1 MNEKKLFIKIMNNL
15 NNVDFND
22 FVRILNK
29 FGFKLNRVRGSHN
42 IYVNSKVDE
51 IINIQNVNG
60 KAKSYQIKQFF
71 RLVEKYNL
79 EMED

>member
-1 MNEKKLFIKIMNNL
+1 MNEKKLLIKIMNNL

-22 FVRILNK
+22 FIRILNK
-29 FGFKLNRVRGSHN
+29 FGFRLQRIRGSHN
-42 IYVNSKVDE
+42 IYVNNDVAE

-60 KAKSYQIKQFF
+60 KAKPYQIKQFF